1 MITVKAVSGVRVP
14 MEGMPRRHIT
24 DAAPVAVPDA
34 AYYRRRIADGDL
46 VLLEGEA
53 IAEAEAAAEA
63 ATVAQA
69 KAPAEA
75 KAVAAPEAAPQK
87 PKEA

>member
-24 DAAPVAVPDA
+24 DAKPVAVPDA

-46 VLLEGEA
+46 VLVDAKA
-53 IAEAEAAAEA
+53 IAEAEA
-63 ATVAQA
+63 
-69 KAPAEA
+69 PAET

>member
-1 MITVKAVSGVRVP
+1 MTVKAVSGVRVP

-24 DAAPVAVPDA
+24 DAKPVAVPDA

-46 VLLEGEA
+46 VLVDAKA
-53 IAEAEAAAEA
+53 IAEAE
-63 ATVAQA
+63 
-69 KAPAEA
+69 APAEA

>member
-1 MITVKAVSGVRVP
+1 VITVKAVSGVRVP

-46 VLLEGEA
+46 MLVEGEA
-53 IAEAEAAAEA
+53 IAEA

-69 KAPAEA
+69 KVPAEA

>member
-1 MITVKAVSGVRVP
+1 MITVKAVPGVRVP

-24 DAAPVAVPDA
+24 DAKPVAVPDA

-46 VLLEGEA
+46 VLVDAEA
-53 IAEAEAAAEA
+53 VAEAAAETK
-63 ATVAQA
+63 TVAQA
-69 KAPAEA
+69 KAIAEA

>member
-1 MITVKAVSGVRVP
+1 VITVKAAAGVRVP

-24 DAAPVAVPDA
+24 DADPVAVPDA

-46 VLLEGEA
+46 VLLDAKA
-53 IAEAEAAAEA
+53 IAEA
-63 ATVAQA
+63 
-69 KAPAEA
+69 KASAEA

>member
-1 MITVKAVSGVRVP
+1 MITVKAAAGVRVP

-24 DAAPVAVPDA
+24 DAKPVAVPDA

-46 VLLEGEA
+46 VLLDAKA

-63 ATVAQA
+63 NSVAQA
-69 KAPAEA
+69 KARSEA

>member
-24 DAAPVAVPDA
+24 DADPVAVPDA

-46 VLLEGEA
+46 VLLD
-53 IAEAEAAAEA
+53 
-63 ATVAQA
+63 A
-69 KAPAEA
+69 KAIAEA

>member
-1 MITVKAVSGVRVP
+1 MITVKAAAGVRVP

-24 DAAPVAVPDA
+24 DAKPVAVPDA

-46 VLLEGEA
+46 VLLDAKA
-53 IAEAEAAAEA
+53 IAE
-63 ATVAQA
+63 
-69 KAPAEA
+69 AEA

>member
-24 DAAPVAVPDA
+24 DAKPVAVPDA

-46 VLLEGEA
+46 VLLDAKA
-53 IAEAEAAAEA
+53 IAEA
-63 ATVAQA
+63 
-69 KAPAEA
+69 KASAEA

>member
-1 MITVKAVSGVRVP
+1 MITVKAAAGVRVP

-46 VLLEGEA
+46 VLLDAKA
-53 IAEAEAAAEA
+53 IAEA
-63 ATVAQA
+63 
-69 KAPAEA
+69 KARAEA

>member
-46 VLLEGEA
+46 VLVDAKA
-53 IAEAEAAAEA
+53 IAEAKAA
-63 ATVAQA
+63 
-69 KAPAEA
+69 AEA

>member
-14 MEGMPRRHIT
+14 MEGMPRRYI
-24 DAAPVAVPDA
+24 AGLKPVAVPDA

-46 VLLEGEA
+46 VLVDAKA
-53 IAEAEAAAEA
+53 IAEAEAAAG
-63 ATVAQA
+63 
-69 KAPAEA
+69 A